1 MSDFWVFVGLAVAF
15 SAVAYIANDFRA
27 RLGRIEG
34 KLNRILDR
42 VYPEEAEE
50 RQEQGRLALEAK
62 IVREGRW
69 AWPLLILW
77 LLGVG
82 GWLLL
87 RPHLAHPV
95 HSAFADTAHLF
106 YFADAVRPRSRLS

>member
-1 MSDFWVFVGLAVAF
+1 MISSTIP
-15 SAVAYIANDFRA
+15 SAKYSCSGSPHDFRA

-50 RQEQGRLALEAK
+50 RQKQARLAFDAK
-62 IVREGRW
+62 VRREGLL
-69 AWPLLILW
+69 AWPLLVLW

-82 GWLLL
+82 AWFLL
-87 RPHLAHPV
+87 R
-95 HSAFADTAHLF
+95 S
-106 YFADAVRPRSRLS
+106 